1 MGRVTDVKHRLT
13 YLERNVFQ
21 LVLSASRS
29 RNEINGRKIDVVL
42 SLLISRNQ
50 GIPGRRLR
58 STLNQMEHPRKV
70 FSGMERWPKPITH
83 RPRFPSSWTGVWRRV
98 ADLRFR
104 LLGPKLLSFPSFR
117 SSIRNSFGSNFVDDD
132 RTERWK
138 KRRRRKRKKKKRER
152 DERGK
157 EEKIK

>member
-1 MGRVTDVKHRLT
+1 MKHRLT

-70 FSGMERWPKPITH
+70 FSGMERWPKPIT
-83 RPRFPSSWTGVWRRV
+83 PPSS
-98 ADLRFR
+98 F
-104 LLGPKLLSFPSFR
+104 SFILDGSMAASSR
-117 SSIRNSFGSNFVDDD
+117 SSIPVIRS
-132 RTERWK
+132 
-138 KRRRRKRKKKKRER
+138 
-152 DERGK
+152 
-157 EEKIK
+157 